1 MIKIMTTFCQHCET
15 ARFDSNF
22 DGRCR
27 FCNTPLYEKEIE
39 LPELS
44 SSEIEAANKYL
55 EEHKPISYETYKEL
69 NQSQNA

>member
-1 MIKIMTTFCQHCET
+1 MIKVKATFCQHCET
-15 ARFDSNF
+15 PRSDSNL

-44 SSEIEAANKYL
+44 SSVREEA
-55 EEHKPISYETYKEL
+55 EL
-69 NQSQNA
+69 YMKNNRPMAFSSTMN

>member
-1 MIKIMTTFCQHCET
+1 MLKIKTTFCQHCEVS
-15 ARFDSNF
+15 RFDSNL

-44 SSEIEAANKYL
+44 SSDKNIALKYMADNR
-55 EEHKPISYETYKEL
+55 PVSFST
-69 NQSQNA
+69 NGC